1 MRCFDAIEQ
10 DEEGVL
16 TDVVVTLALAVGV
29 RCWGQIKH
37 DLEMIGPAYR
47 EVDVAAAAEFKPLDR
62 GFSGS
67 ERLLHQSGKAIKS
80 FKSYSGKQVIPAVE
94 VTVGSIVGDAGT
106 ARDLAQSES
115 AGADLADKG
124 YGGFEKR
131 VA

>member
-1 MRCFDAIEQ
+1 
-10 DEEGVL
+10 
-16 TDVVVTLALAVGV
+16 VVVTLALAVGV

-62 GFSGS
+62 GFSGAS
-67 ERLLHQSGKAIKS
+67 VFCISRVRRSNPS
-80 FKSYSGKQVIPAVE
+80 KSYSGKQVIPAVE

>member
-1 MRCFDAIEQ
+1 
-10 DEEGVL
+10 
-16 TDVVVTLALAVGV
+16 
-29 RCWGQIKH
+29 
-37 DLEMIGPAYR
+37 MIGPAYR
-47 EVDVAAAAEFKPLDR
+47 EVDVAAAAEFKLIDR

-67 ERLLHQSGKAIKS
+67 EVLLHQPGKAIKT
-80 FKSYSGKQVIPAVE
+80 FKSYSGKQVVPAVE

-131 VA
+131 VAQIGMMVGSSGHRLFLPEHVDKSNIES